1 MASRTR
7 AWVVVL
13 SAVVWMTGSIP
24 IHVTEYRA
32 PKVHIGVL
40 STAQSADGLRCWMR
54 WMEEMMT
61 SDTLA
66 VYELRVRSGSLGA
79 RAAGT
84 SSFKSAHWKVAVKLK
99 VSFLKELLSEV
110 DAQGARTV
118 GPHDVLVMTDLDVL
132 PLAPYGTLLDADV
145 GDVTFMSEFK
155 DRGYNCGFFAARN
168 TARTRALVANWAL
181 ADMSDGNQGP
191 LNALADA
198 TDEAA

>member
-84 SSFKSAHWKVAVKLK
+84 SHV
-99 VSFLKELLSEV
+99 
-110 DAQGARTV
+110 
-118 GPHDVLVMTDLDVL
+118 
-132 PLAPYGTLLDADV
+132 
-145 GDVTFMSEFK
+145 
-155 DRGYNCGFFAARN
+155 
-168 TARTRALVANWAL
+168 
-181 ADMSDGNQGP
+181 
-191 LNALADA
+191 
-198 TDEAA
+198 